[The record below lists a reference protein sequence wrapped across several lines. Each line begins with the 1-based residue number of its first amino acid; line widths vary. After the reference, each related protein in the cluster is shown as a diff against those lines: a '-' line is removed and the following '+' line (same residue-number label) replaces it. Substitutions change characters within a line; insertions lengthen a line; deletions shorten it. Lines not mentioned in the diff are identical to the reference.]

1 VWRIVP
7 GHTPEVFVDDLTTV
21 VDRAFGPDGSLYA
34 SQRVTDVTSEDFGGA
49 VVRVRPN
56 GQRTVL
62 GEGSLF
68 LPGGVAVSRR
78 GHVYVATG
86 ASCLR
91 PAAPTPLPWHAARS
105 CG

>member
-1 VWRIVP
+1 
-7 GHTPEVFVDDLTTV
+7 V
-21 VDRAFGPDGSLYA
+21 VDIDFGSDGSLYA
-34 SQRVTDVTSEDFGGA
+34 SQLVTDVTSEDFGGA

-78 GHVYVATG
+78 GPVYVANWSILPANGIPDAPPG
-86 ASCLR
+86 ARGQVVRLNTQSN
-91 PAAPTPLPWHAARS
+91 
-105 CG
+105 